1 MECPLAHLSPLSDAE
16 LSDPYPSYVHIRQDH
31 PVFFDDELGHYVVS
45 RHADV
50 DTVFRD
56 PVTFAAANAQD
67 PVFGLH
73 PEAALLVADAGFRKL
88 KTMSNNDEPRHTQIR
103 QHTQVGFSP
112 RRLRAM
118 APIVRH
124 NARTLI
130 EAMAAT
136 PTRTA
141 DLVSALT
148 FPLPAGIIFALLGF
162 PPEDTDMLKTWCGD
176 RMSFSW
182 GRPTVEK
189 QCAIANDML
198 AYWAYCESHVELR
211 LRESADD
218 FTSDLLQIHLADPSA
233 ITIAEIAHV
242 IYGMSFAGHE
252 TTTNL
257 LSNTVR
263 RVLAAGAWSVL
274 LGDPTLI
281 PKAVDEGLRFDSSVI
296 TWRRMTTAPTTLGG
310 VELPVGAKLLLLLGS
325 ANRDPEVFDDPER
338 FDLHRAD
345 ANRHLSFGFGR
356 HYCLGATL
364 AKLEVQVVLE
374 ELTTRFPTLRL
385 AVERPLEF
393 HPNVSFRGPRR
404 LLVEW

>member
-1 MECPLAHLSPLSDAE
+1 MECPYAHLSPLSTAE
-16 LSDPYPSYVHIRQDH
+16 LADPYKSYAYIRQEH

-50 DTVFRD
+50 DAVFRD

-67 PVFGLH
+67 PVFGLDS
-73 PEAALLVADAGFRKL
+73 EAAALLVDAGFRKL
-88 KTMSNNDEPRHTQIR
+88 KTMSNNDDPRHTQIR

-112 RRLRAM
+112 RRLRSM
-118 APIVRH
+118 EPIVRGD
-124 NARTLI
+124 ATALI
-130 EAMAAT
+130 ESFVDNVD
-136 PTRTA
+136 RRA

-162 PPEDTDMLKTWCGD
+162 PPEDTEMLKTWCGD

-182 GRPTVEK
+182 GRPTPEQ
-189 QCAIANDML
+189 QCSIAKDML
-198 AYWAYCESHVELR
+198 AYWAYCEAHVARR
-211 LRESADD
+211 LQDPADD
-218 FTSDLLQIHLADPSA
+218 FTSDLLQIHHSDPS
-233 ITIAEIAHV
+233 TLTTAEIAHV

-263 RVLAAGAWSVL
+263 RVLEAGAWQELCDERS
-274 LGDPTLI
+274 LI

-296 TWRRMTTAPTTLGG
+296 TWRRMTSTPTTVGG
-310 VELPVGAKLLLLLGS
+310 VELPAGAKLLLLLGS
-325 ANRDPEVFDDPER
+325 ANRDPDAFEHPDEFDV
-338 FDLHRAD
+338 HRTD
-345 ANRHLSFGFGR
+345 ASRHLSFGFGR

-374 ELTTRFPTLRL
+374 ELTTRLPTLRL
-385 AVERPLEF
+385 TDEQQLDF
-393 HPNVSFRGPRR
+393 HPNVSFRGPRK

>member
-1 MECPLAHLSPLSDAE
+1 MECPHARLHPSSANELA
-16 LSDPYPSYVHIRQDH
+16 DPYISYARLRDQC
-31 PVFFDDELGHYVVS
+31 PVFFDDELGHYVVT

-50 DTVFRD
+50 DAVFRD

-67 PVFGLH
+67 PVFGLD
-73 PEAALLVADAGFRKL
+73 PEAAALLAGAGFRKL
-88 KTMSNNDEPRHTQIR
+88 KTMSNNDDARHTQIR

-118 APIVRH
+118 APIVRS
-124 NARTLI
+124 NAIALI
-130 EAMAAT
+130 DRFAASVD
-136 PTRTA
+136 RRA

-162 PPEDTDMLKTWCGD
+162 PPEDTEMLKSWCGD

-182 GRPTVEK
+182 GRPTPER
-189 QCAIANDML
+189 QCAIAKDML
-198 AYWAYCESHVELR
+198 AYWSYCEAHVALR
-211 LRESADD
+211 LRDPADD
-218 FTSDLLQIHLADPSA
+218 FTSDLLQIHLGDPA
-233 ITIAEIAHV
+233 TLTTAEIAHV

-257 LSNTVR
+257 VSNTVR
-263 RVLAAGAWSVL
+263 RVLEADAWSEL
-274 LGDPTLI
+274 RTDPARI

-296 TWRRMTTAPTTLGG
+296 TWRRMTSVATTLGG
-310 VELPVGAKLLLLLGS
+310 IELPAGAKLLLLLGS
-325 ANRDPEVFDDPER
+325 ANRDPDVFERPEE
-338 FDLHRAD
+338 FDLHRED
-345 ANRHLSFGFGR
+345 AARHLSFGFGR

-374 ELTTRFPTLRL
+374 ELTTRLPTLRL
-385 AVERPLEF
+385 TDGQQLDF

-404 LLVEW
+404 MLVEW